1 MSSTLDFVCGI
12 AAGWSQIVT
21 GQPLDYIKTKYQ
33 VSKTTNSSAIS
44 FAK

>member
-12 AAGWSQIVT
+12 GAGWSQIVT

-33 VSKTTNSSAIS
+33 LSNTTNSSAIN